1 MICETDIVALT
12 KDILDHGLRV
22 GDIGTVVHCY
32 KDGKAFEV
40 EFVNA
45 EGDTIAVLTLDKD
58 SIRPI
63 SGREILHVRSLEL
76 MA

>member
-1 MICETDIVALT
+1 MTKDTEIVALT
-12 KDILDHGLRV
+12 KDILDHGVRV

-76 MA
+76 VA